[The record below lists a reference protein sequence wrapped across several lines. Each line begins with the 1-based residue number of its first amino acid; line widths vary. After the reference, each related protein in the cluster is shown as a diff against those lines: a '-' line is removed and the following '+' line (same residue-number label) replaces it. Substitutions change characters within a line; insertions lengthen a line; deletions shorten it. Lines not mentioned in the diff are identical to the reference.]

1 MRSVALGVLLLLSLL
16 PAMAAAGQPAESAS
30 GTVKSYSLE
39 DCNLL
44 PGTCVGALVI
54 QSGTE
59 TLTFAIAKGTYI
71 LHGERHWIL
80 LSDLRPRDPVTVSF
94 VNQEGRRLARV
105 VRLERRPLPGEIGTE

>member
-16 PAMAAAGQPAESAS
+16 PAMAAGQSVENAS

-44 PGTCVGALVI
+44 PGTCVGVLVI

-80 LSDLRPRDPVTVSF
+80 LNALRPRDPVTVSF
-94 VNQEGRRLARV
+94 VSQEGRRLARL
-105 VRLERRPLPGEIGTE
+105 VRLERRPLPGEMDQ